1 MKRPSNGWKPGQSG
15 NPSGRKP
22 GSGPTQQLREALGKD
37 VELIINKVRE
47 QALAGDLS
55 AAKLVLERL
64 LPPLRQQEE
73 PVCLELPQGS
83 LTEAGRAIL
92 ESVACGAIPPTQGA
106 TLVGALGQLAR
117 VAEVDELTRRIEE
130 LEAKHEHAGSTGR

>member
-15 NPSGRKP
+15 NPNGRKP

-37 VELIINKVRE
+37 VELIIDKVRE
-47 QALAGDLS
+47 QALAGDLT

-73 PVCLELPQGS
+73 PVRLELPQGS
-83 LTEAGRAIL
+83 LTQAGRAIL
-92 ESVACGAIPPTQGA
+92 ESVASGAIPPTQGVA
-106 TLVGALGQLAR
+106 LVGALGQLAK
-117 VAEVDELTRRIEE
+117 VTEVDELTRRIED
-130 LEAKHEHAGSTGR
+130 LEAKSGNAASTAR

>member
-1 MKRPSNGWKPGQSG
+1 MNRRGGWKPGQSG
-15 NPSGRKP
+15 NPAGRKP
-22 GSGPTQQLREALGKD
+22 GSGPTQQLREALGRD
-37 VELIINKVRE
+37 AELIIDKVRE

-64 LPPLRQQEE
+64 LPPMRQQEE

-92 ESVACGAIPPTQGA
+92 ESVASGAIPPTQGA
-106 TLVGALGQLAR
+106 ALVGALGQLAR
-117 VAEVDELTRRIEE
+117 VAEVDELTRRIED
-130 LEAKHEHAGSTGR
+130 LEAKHEHAGSADR

>member
-1 MKRPSNGWKPGQSG
+1 MKQPSNGWKPGQSG
-15 NPSGRKP
+15 NPNGRKP
-22 GSGPTQQLREALGKD
+22 GSGPTQQLRQALGKD

-47 QALAGDLS
+47 QALAGDLT

-73 PVCLELPQGS
+73 PVRLELPQGS
-83 LTEAGRAIL
+83 LTQAGRAIL
-92 ESVACGAIPPTQGA
+92 ESVASGAIPPTQGA
-106 TLVGALGQLAR
+106 ALVGALGQLAR

-130 LEAKHEHAGSTGR
+130 LEAKHEHAGSADR